1 MTDERYHAYR
11 QVISALATDGA
22 AALTATERDLL
33 CDAAEGYLLMR
44 SPDEDQAAEL
54 TANVAAVLGGLV
66 DSSRWR
72 DETAAAVQNAIEACG
87 PRLEPVAA

>member
-22 AALTATERDLL
+22 ALLTATERELL

-44 SPDEDQAAEL
+44 SPAEDQAAEL
-54 TANVAAVLGGLV
+54 RANVAAVLGGLV
-66 DSSRWR
+66 DSGRWR
-72 DETAAAVQNAIEACG
+72 DETAAAVQSAIEACG
-87 PRLEPVAA
+87 PRLAPVAA